1 MAVDGRQGKEILRE
15 KREERGSRKG
25 KGKRKGKERERKK
38 MRQEKGK
45 VGRGKKK
52 KMEAK
57 GNGRRSSL
65 FSEQIHTSELSLS
78 ARSTTAAGAGR
89 HLWSLPVHTSV
100 GPLHCRLTHVLHK
113 VF

>member
-65 FSEQIHTSELSLS
+65 FSEQIHTSELSCQEGRLLLLVLVDIS
-78 ARSTTAAGAGR
+78 GHFLYTLQSVLYTAD
-89 HLWSLPVHTSV
+89 
-100 GPLHCRLTHVLHK
+100 
-113 VF
+113 